1 MFVLFLPSSLLP
13 SLTTMSNAVQVL
25 DLDKDAPAVEHE
37 PTNENMDLD
46 QEKVLRLSSLFSKLL
61 ITISNRYV
69 KRDVNNVYY

>member
-13 SLTTMSNAVQVL
+13 SLSTMSNAVQVL

-46 QEKVLRLSSLFSKLL
+46 QEKVLRLSSIL

-69 KRDVNNVYY
+69 KSDVNNVY

>member
-13 SLTTMSNAVQVL
+13 SLSTMSNAVQVL
-25 DLDKDAPAVEHE
+25 DLDKDAPCVEHE

-46 QEKVLRLSSLFSKLL
+46 QEKVLRLSSIL

-69 KRDVNNVYY
+69 KSDVNNVY